1 MSTEASSASVPKE
14 PISEDVYERPQDA
27 CDSVSGNELA
37 PGEFSVDNVERI
49 YK

>member
-1 MSTEASSASVPKE
+1 MSAEASSASVPKE
-14 PISEDVYERPQDA
+14 PISEDINERPQDA
-27 CDSVSGNELA
+27 SDSASGIELA

>member
-14 PISEDVYERPQDA
+14 PISEDVYERPQDS
-27 CDSVSGNELA
+27 CDTASGIELA